1 MTSAPF
7 HLRRWPA
14 WTLLAAGL
22 LLAQAAPPRA
32 APGPTSAGASVGATG
47 GAAGE
52 ATASVAVR
60 SGDPAPVAA
69 GFPRSYGCRLAAMAA
84 GPAPPPAG
92 RPFLFVDAAGSALFL
107 KQGGEARVL
116 AFVGQETPGGGR
128 LAEVCEASLGQ
139 DLSIA
144 FHAFLADGREGIY
157 RTDASGAALEELLL
171 TGAPFPLRDGPQTL
185 GVLSGPALD
194 AAGDIFIE
202 ADFLEGAGALIEIP
216 RGTAPVVLVQSG
228 DALAGGRFTR
238 APTAPAANAA
248 GTVAFTAQLDS
259 GREVVATLAPGGA
272 PIVIFAGTAAP
283 GQPPPTVAIAPPAIN
298 DAGQVAFLSAVGDA
312 VRVQRYSGGAPASVA
327 AGGSPAPGGGT
338 FGEITDLEPAIDAAG
353 RVLFGAV
360 RSNGREGIY
369 LAPSPTVVAESGMTL
384 PDAGVLRRV
393 ASRQPLSAPA
403 FLPDGAVLFG
413 AEGTTAAG
421 IFSWTVSGDRA
432 VEVRAG
438 DPLPP
443 SVRFTSFLEAS
454 IPFMGGGPA
463 LTAAGSMIF
472 DARVTGG
479 GRGLFLRDRDE
490 RLTAALFDGDAAPG
504 GGRFDGGSLA
514 FHSLDGAGA
523 AAFVAA
529 APGGPAGPG
538 LALYYGMPRASGAA
552 SDAPPLHR
560 VIGIGDPLPAGLA
573 LPAAAA
579 NSAAEAFTVADL
591 QPPSR
596 LDRGGAL
603 VLPVILSDGETVLLS
618 YDGTSLQ
625 RLIGPGDPA
634 PGGGTFIQIFTGSFF
649 LGVPVPPA
657 LNDAGRVVFGGITS
671 DGDFAL
677 FATRLGRA
685 PGEPPVRLAGGGDE
699 VDGGRFSPFEVQA
712 LDQDAE
718 GRIAFSAVYDEDYD
732 FGVFLKDG
740 GGLAALARRF
750 DLVGDLGF
758 VNSVMPRLALAGS
771 GRTAYGLRFLSG
783 REAIVLRTQPTG
795 TPADPEGEAATLALT
810 GGEAPDGGYY
820 VAFQALAEGGFRSRP
835 TGRLA
840 SDGAG
845 RLAWAAATSA
855 GPEEI
860 VLFGRPPDTPPVA
873 EAGDDRTVE
882 CTGPDGT
889 LVALDGGASYDAD
902 GDPLTYLWSG
912 PFGTR
917 TGARPEVS
925 LPLGIWTISLVVNDG
940 QLDSAPDTVTVTV
953 RDTVPPLIA
962 VAASPAILWP
972 PDGRMVPTTIGVAV
986 TDLCDPSPSV
996 ALIGISTFDPGGSG
1010 RRGPD
1015 YAGAGLGSD
1024 DRSIELRADRAGSGP
1039 GRTYTVTYRATDH
1052 AGNPA
1057 AASAGVAVPH
1067 DERR

>member
-1 MTSAPF
+1 MASAPTRS
-7 HLRRWPA
+7 RRWPA

-22 LLAQAAPPRA
+22 LFAQAAVPRA
-32 APGPTSAGASVGATG
+32 ASGPAAAASAGTP
-47 GAAGE
+47 GAA

-60 SGDPAPVAA
+60 SGDAAPVAA
-69 GFPRSYGCRLAAMAA
+69 GFPRSYGCRLAAPAA
-84 GPAPPPAG
+84 GTAQPPAG
-92 RPFLFVDAAGSALFL
+92 RPFLFVDAFGSALFL
-107 KQGGEARVL
+107 RSGSEVRVL

-128 LAEVCEASLGQ
+128 LAEVCEASLGAN
-139 DLSIA
+139 LVVA

-171 TGAPFPLRDGPQTL
+171 TGSPFPLRDGPQTL

-194 AAGDIFIE
+194 AAGDVFIG

-216 RGTAPVVLVQSG
+216 RGAAPVVLLQSG
-228 DALAGGRFTR
+228 DALAGEHFTR
-238 APTAPAANAA
+238 APTAPAANAD
-248 GTVAFTAQLDS
+248 GTAAFTAQLES
-259 GREVVATLAPGGA
+259 GREVVATLAPGGG
-272 PIVIFAGTAAP
+272 PVVIFPGTAAP
-283 GQPPPTVAIAPPAIN
+283 GQPRPTVALAPPAIN
-298 DAGQVAFLSAVGDA
+298 DAGQVAFLSAIGDA
-312 VRVQRYSGGAPASVA
+312 VRVQRSSGGPAASVA

-338 FGEITDLEPAIDAAG
+338 FREITDLEPAIDAAG
-353 RVLFGAV
+353 HVLFGAV

-369 LAPSPTVVAESGMTL
+369 LGPPVTLVAESGMTL
-384 PDAGVLRRV
+384 PDAGALTRV
-393 ASRQPLSAPA
+393 ADRQPLSAPA

-421 IFSWTVSGDRA
+421 IFSWTASGDRA

-438 DPLPP
+438 DPLPQP
-443 SVRFTSFLEAS
+443 VRFTSFLEAS

-463 LTAAGSMIF
+463 LTAAGAMIF

-479 GRGLFLRDRDE
+479 ARGLFVRDREE
-490 RLTAALFDGDAAPG
+490 RLTAAVLDGDAAPG
-504 GGRFDGGSLA
+504 GGRFDGGSLS

-523 AAFVAA
+523 AAFLAA

-538 LALYYGMPRASGAA
+538 LALYYGMPETPGGP
-552 SDAPPLHR
+552 SDTLPLHR
-560 VIGIGDPLPAGLA
+560 VIGIGDTLPAGLA
-573 LPAAAA
+573 QPASAAGWAVPAA
-579 NSAAEAFTVADL
+579 ETFTVADL

-596 LDRGGAL
+596 LERGGAL

-618 YDGTSLQ
+618 YDGASLE

-649 LGVPVPPA
+649 LGVPVSPA

-677 FATRLGRA
+677 FATRLGRP
-685 PGEPPVRLAGGGDE
+685 PGEPPERLAGGGDE
-699 VDGGRFSPFEVQA
+699 VDGARFSPFEVQA
-712 LDQDAE
+712 LDQDAG
-718 GRIAFSAVYDEDYD
+718 GRLAFSAVYDEDYD

-758 VNSVMPRLALAGS
+758 VNAVMPRLALAGS

-783 REAIVLRTQPTG
+783 QEAIVLRSPPPG
-795 TPADPEGEAATLALT
+795 NSAEPEGETAALAVT
-810 GGEAPDGGYY
+810 GQDAPDGGYY
-820 VAFQALAEGGFRSRP
+820 VAFQALTVGGFRSRP

-840 SDGAG
+840 SDGSG

-873 EAGDDRTVE
+873 EAGGDRTVE
-882 CTGPDGT
+882 CTGPGGARVT
-889 LVALDGGASYDAD
+889 LDGGASYDAD
-902 GDPLTYLWSG
+902 GDALTWLWSG
-912 PFGTR
+912 PFGTT

-925 LPLGIWTISLVVNDG
+925 LPLGVWTIALVVNDG
-940 QLDSAPDTVTVTV
+940 QVDSAPDTVTVVV

-962 VAASPAILWP
+962 VAASPAVLWP
-972 PDGRMVPTTIGVAV
+972 PDGRMVPTTMAVAV

-1015 YAGAGLGSD
+1015 YAGAALGSD
-1024 DRSIELRADRAGSGP
+1024 DRSIDLRADRAGIGP
-1039 GRTYTVTYRATDH
+1039 GRTYTVTYRAADH

-1057 AASAGVAVPH
+1057 AASASVAVPH